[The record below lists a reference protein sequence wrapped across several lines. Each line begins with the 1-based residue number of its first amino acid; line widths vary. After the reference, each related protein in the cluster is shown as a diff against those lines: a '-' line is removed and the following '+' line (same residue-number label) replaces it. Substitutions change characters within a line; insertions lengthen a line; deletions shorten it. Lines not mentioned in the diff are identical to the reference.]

1 MPCSTRPAAT
11 GPQPCGS
18 GPANSTTPGGV
29 PDGRLPRDG
38 DVHRFPP
45 SDPPADGLRFADR
58 RPLRHR
64 DGGGRMRTTDLFAW
78 QFDGHRVVV
87 AEDPHGDLEIT
98 PYCPGLADGATPWCR
113 VPQNYGGL
121 LRSTL
126 DPASWCAFDHWWSDP
141 PGD

>member
-1 MPCSTRPAAT
+1 
-11 GPQPCGS
+11 
-18 GPANSTTPGGV
+18 
-29 PDGRLPRDG
+29 
-38 DVHRFPP
+38 
-45 SDPPADGLRFADR
+45 
-58 RPLRHR
+58 
-64 DGGGRMRTTDLFAW
+64 MRTTDLFAW

-113 VPQNYGGL
+113 VPQTYGGL

-141 PGD
+141 PGDWLADGYTVGALTAGVWEIAWKVDESRQEPIWMPWVQVAAVREPVTA